1 MENLAVIIPDKIPST
16 VSKGVQRAFLGLQ
29 KLPDDCI
36 VYYEPLID
44 RRRPDFLI
52 LSPDLGLIAIEIR
65 NWYPGMITGVSDE
78 EVLIRDGEPSNQVH
92 PLYHVT
98 QYLSVLSRRIAD
110 KPCFSSLLSGEG
122 ENGSCIPVFPIR
134 YALLLPNCTI
144 PQLENHQLGDL
155 HRFFS
160 PDHTLCREMLV
171 EIERWES
178 DELIPFLR
186 SLPPIHGEGFTLS
199 PMQVQLLRAVI
210 HPDIVID
217 SSPIRQMY
225 DQTGS
230 IRLNTL
236 DYLQEKSLYQI
247 RQGHQIISGDAGSG
261 KTTIL
266 AARARILHH
275 NPESRILVLCSNT
288 VLSEQL
294 KRSLSGY
301 SRIHVSSFRE
311 WAAENGTG
319 CSGSEEEIESDQDLG
334 LRLLEKMKE
343 PGRDFPVYD
352 AVLVDEAQDFAPSW
366 IRCAKEA
373 LRDPETGDLL
383 IVSDGQQ
390 GRYGLAGISWKELG
404 IHAKGRISHQ
414 ASDLGKNYR
423 NTQEIQALARMFL
436 SPVPGISPAT
446 ISFPVNEAKPER
458 SGLKPLLVWNTSH
471 ANQGDYATFLV
482 RRLLGSLKSAQHL
495 AGLRPE
501 DIAILYPHAAEQDR
515 RILSRMVSELGRFC
529 PVQWVSENHHTHS
542 RIHLPGVKVHDAR
555 SIKGMQ
561 YRAVMVLFSEY
572 FDTYLTDPLHS
583 DDRHLLYVA
592 LTRPAD
598 FLTIQYTEKTGLIRK
613 ILSSGNVDEFIGK

>member
-78 EVLIRDGEPSNQVH
+78 EVLIRDGEPSNQIH

-319 CSGSEEEIESDQDLG
+319 RSGSEEEIESDQDLG

-436 SPVPGISPAT
+436 SPVPGISPET

-583 DDRHLLYVA
+583 EDRHLLYVA